1 MLINYSHVKRIFI
14 VCGKTDMRQGID
26 GLARIV
32 SDTYHLDL
40 FDNALF
46 LFCGGKSDRFK
57 ALYWDQDGFIL
68 LYKRLEFGKLQWP
81 RKKEEVQQLTS
92 QELRWL
98 LEGLSLQQP
107 KALKTMQPGRIN
119 SNKAMLILSF
129 ALFLFMVQFLKQK
142 DW

>member
-1 MLINYSHVKRIFI
+1 MLINYSRVKHIFI

-26 GLARIV
+26 GLARVI

-57 ALYWDQDGFIL
+57 ALYWDQNGFIL
-68 LYKRLEFGKLQWP
+68 LYKRLESGKLQRP
-81 RKKEEVQQLTS
+81 RKKEEVRQLTN

-107 KALKTMQPGRIN
+107 KAFKSVQAGRIN
-119 SNKAMLILSF
+119 
-129 ALFLFMVQFLKQK
+129 
-142 DW
+142 

>member
-1 MLINYSHVKRIFI
+1 MLINYSRVKHIFI

-26 GLARIV
+26 GLARVI

-46 LFCGGKSDRFK
+46 LFCGGNSDRFK
-57 ALYWDQDGFIL
+57 ALYWDQNGFIL
-68 LYKRLEFGKLQWP
+68 LYKRLESGKLQWS
-81 RKKEEVQQLTS
+81 RKKEEVRQLTN

-107 KALKTMQPGRIN
+107 KAFKSVQAGRIN
-119 SNKAMLILSF
+119 
-129 ALFLFMVQFLKQK
+129 
-142 DW
+142 

>member
-1 MLINYSHVKRIFI
+1 MLINYSRVKHIFI

-26 GLARIV
+26 GLARVI

-46 LFCGGKSDRFK
+46 LFCGGKPDRFK
-57 ALYWDQDGFIL
+57 ALYWDQNGFIL
-68 LYKRLEFGKLQWP
+68 LYKRLESGKLQWP
-81 RKKEEVQQLTS
+81 RKKEEVRQLTN

-107 KALKTMQPGRIN
+107 KAFKSVQAGRIN
-119 SNKAMLILSF
+119 
-129 ALFLFMVQFLKQK
+129 
-142 DW
+142 

>member
-1 MLINYSHVKRIFI
+1 MLINYSRVKHIFI

-26 GLARIV
+26 GLARVI

-57 ALYWDQDGFIL
+57 ALYWDQNGFIL
-68 LYKRLEFGKLQWP
+68 LYKRLESGKLQWP
-81 RKKEEVQQLTS
+81 RKKEEVRKLTN

-107 KALKTMQPGRIN
+107 KAFKSVQAGRIN
-119 SNKAMLILSF
+119 
-129 ALFLFMVQFLKQK
+129 
-142 DW
+142 

>member
-1 MLINYSHVKRIFI
+1 MHKVIWQKVHNSTWQLQ
-14 VCGKTDMRQGID
+14 RQGID
-26 GLARIV
+26 GLARVI

-57 ALYWDQDGFIL
+57 ALYWDQNGFIL
-68 LYKRLEFGKLQWP
+68 LYKRLESGKLQWP
-81 RKKEEVQQLTS
+81 RKKEEVRQLTN

-107 KALKTMQPGRIN
+107 KAFKSVQAGRIN
-119 SNKAMLILSF
+119 
-129 ALFLFMVQFLKQK
+129 
-142 DW
+142 

>member
-1 MLINYSHVKRIFI
+1 MLIDYHQVKQIFI

-26 GLARIV
+26 GLARII

-40 FDNALF
+40 FDQALF

-57 ALYWDQDGFIL
+57 ALYWDRDGFIL
-68 LYKRLEFGKLQWP
+68 LYKRLESGKLQWP
-81 RKKEEVQQLTS
+81 RKKEEVRQLTS

-107 KALKTMQPGRIN
+107 KALKPVQPGR
-119 SNKAMLILSF
+119 SN
-129 ALFLFMVQFLKQK
+129 
-142 DW
+142 

>member
-1 MLINYSHVKRIFI
+1 MLINYSRVKHIFI

-26 GLARIV
+26 GLARVI

-57 ALYWDQDGFIL
+57 ALYWDQNGFIL
-68 LYKRLEFGKLQWP
+68 LYKRLESGKLQWS
-81 RKKEEVQQLTS
+81 RKKEEVRQLTN

-107 KALKTMQPGRIN
+107 KAFKSVQAGRIN
-119 SNKAMLILSF
+119 
-129 ALFLFMVQFLKQK
+129 
-142 DW
+142 

>member
-1 MLINYSHVKRIFI
+1 MLINYSHAKHIFI

-26 GLARIV
+26 GLARVI

-57 ALYWDQDGFIL
+57 ALYWDQNGFIL
-68 LYKRLEFGKLQWP
+68 LYKRLESGKLQWP
-81 RKKEEVQQLTS
+81 RKKEEVRQLTS

-107 KALKTMQPGRIN
+107 KAFKSVQAGRIN
-119 SNKAMLILSF
+119 
-129 ALFLFMVQFLKQK
+129 
-142 DW
+142 

>member
-32 SDTYHLDL
+32 SDTYRLDL

-119 SNKAMLILSF
+119 
-129 ALFLFMVQFLKQK
+129 
-142 DW
+142 

>member
-1 MLINYSHVKRIFI
+1 MLIDYSRVNHIFI

-26 GLARIV
+26 GLARVV

-57 ALYWDQDGFIL
+57 ALYWDQNGFIL
-68 LYKRLEFGKLQWP
+68 LYKRLESGKLQWP
-81 RKKEEVQQLTS
+81 RKKEEVRQLTS

-107 KALKTMQPGRIN
+107 KAFKSVQTGRIN
-119 SNKAMLILSF
+119 
-129 ALFLFMVQFLKQK
+129 
-142 DW
+142 

>member
-1 MLINYSHVKRIFI
+1 MLINYSYVKHIFI

-26 GLARIV
+26 GLARII

-40 FDNALF
+40 FDHALF

-57 ALYWDQDGFIL
+57 ALYWDKDGFIL
-68 LYKRLEFGKLQWP
+68 LYKRLESGKLQWP
-81 RKKEEVQQLTS
+81 RKKEEVRKLTS

-107 KALKTMQPGRIN
+107 KAFKSVQPGRIN
-119 SNKAMLILSF
+119 
-129 ALFLFMVQFLKQK
+129 
-142 DW
+142 

>member
-1 MLINYSHVKRIFI
+1 MLINYSRVKHIFI

-26 GLARIV
+26 GLARVI

-57 ALYWDQDGFIL
+57 ALYWDQNSFIL
-68 LYKRLEFGKLQWP
+68 LYKRLESGKLQWP
-81 RKKEEVQQLTS
+81 RKKEEVRQLTN

-107 KALKTMQPGRIN
+107 KAFKSVQAGRIN
-119 SNKAMLILSF
+119 
-129 ALFLFMVQFLKQK
+129 
-142 DW
+142 

>member
-1 MLINYSHVKRIFI
+1 
-14 VCGKTDMRQGID
+14 MRQGID
-26 GLARIV
+26 GLARVI

-57 ALYWDQDGFIL
+57 ALYWDQNGFIL
-68 LYKRLEFGKLQWP
+68 LYKRLESGKLQWS
-81 RKKEEVQQLTS
+81 RKKEEVRQLTN

-107 KALKTMQPGRIN
+107 KAFKSVQAGRIN
-119 SNKAMLILSF
+119 
-129 ALFLFMVQFLKQK
+129 
-142 DW
+142 